1 MRDDELE
8 RLAQEAET
16 DAEGMFVRRTRS
28 MEDFRY
34 DEVQEK
40 YWDTTTG
47 LLLGPKSVDGAI
59 PRDDWPTR
67 PDGRNGQL
75 RPFPPSQA
83 INDVDTGLTVEGSTW
98 WPGLPRFIQHR
109 IVTDRGALEVEGAC
123 TYNTYIQPDHSR
135 LRHNRNPDKWIE
147 HVKFLFPDA
156 LEHEHFFDFA
166 AHMVQKPH
174 EKVNHGLVIAG
185 NQGIG
190 KDTALLPLRRG
201 VGEWNTA
208 EIEPDVINRQYN
220 GYVKSVML
228 VINEVRPHDEDHKAS
243 NFYNQLKPLLAAPP
257 EMTPMEVKYANT
269 IYVRNLCHT
278 ILTTNEPLTM
288 YVPAE
293 DRRLFVMTSPLPDP
307 KRLPIFSELYF
318 KEMYEYMDDGGSDAV
333 VRWLL
338 NRNIFDF
345 NPGDPPPM
353 THGKKAIIE
362 SANLI
367 RRTLADEIFEL
378 FSEEIHGGKQPKVI
392 FAKDFLD
399 FINQGPFFDDAKA
412 AAKAVQAKN
421 FHFKMDERGYEPIKH
436 PYNNEWRNGKFRSRM
451 AFVDKAM
458 PYEDRIRAVE
468 DELALRPLAI
478 SAEKF

>member
-8 RLAQEAET
+8 RIAQEAA
-16 DAEGMFVRRTRS
+16 AEAEMMFVRRSRS
-28 MEDFRY
+28 MESFRY
-34 DEVQEK
+34 DEIQEK

-47 LLLGPKSVDGAI
+47 ILMGPKSVDGAI
-59 PRDDWPTR
+59 PREDWPTR
-67 PDGRNGQL
+67 ADGRNGQL

-98 WPGLPRFIQHR
+98 WPGLPQFIENR
-109 IVTDRGALEVEGAC
+109 IITDRGALTIPGAV
-123 TYNTYIQPDHSR
+123 TYNTYVPPDHSN
-135 LRHNRNPDKWIE
+135 LRHNRNPDKWIN
-147 HVKFLFPDA
+147 HVKFLFPDP

-166 AHMVQKPH
+166 AHMIQRPD
-174 EKVNHGLVIAG
+174 EKVNHGIVIAG
-185 NQGIG
+185 AQGIG
-190 KDTALLPLRRG
+190 KDTAMLPLRRG
-201 VGEWNTA
+201 VGEWNAA
-208 EIEPDVINRQYN
+208 EIEPDVISRQYN

-288 YVPAE
+288 YIPIE

-307 KRLPIFSELYF
+307 KQAPIFSDLYF
-318 KEMYEYMDDGGSDAV
+318 REMYDYLDDGGSDAA
-333 VRWLL
+333 VRWLC
-338 NRNIFDF
+338 NRNIFEF

-378 FSEEIHGGKQPKVI
+378 FKDEIHGGIAPDII

-399 FINQGPFFDDAKA
+399 FVIQGPFFDDTKNAI
-412 AAKAVQAKN
+412 KAVQARN
-421 FHFKMDERGYEPIKH
+421 FHFKMDERGYEPIKN
-436 PYNNEWRNGKFRSRM
+436 PEASEWRNGKFRSRM
-451 AFVDKAM
+451 AFVDKNM
-458 PYEDRIRAVE
+458 PYEDRVLAVHK
-468 DELALRPLAI
+468 ELSRRPLVMEV
-478 SAEKF
+478 EKF